1 MARPRTKI
9 DKGVFENLCSLQCT
23 LEEIACWFKCST
35 DTIER
40 WCKRTYY
47 RSFAD
52 VFAEYRA
59 AGKISLRRKQW
70 KLADKSAS
78 MAIFLGKQYLGQKD
92 DVRLGVTSEQG
103 VQIYIPDNGRP
114 DAE

>member
-1 MARPRTKI
+1 MARPRAKI

-35 DTIER
+35 DT
-40 WCKRTYY
+40 YH

-92 DVRLGVTSEQG
+92 DVRLGVTAEQG